1 LAGSGKQ
8 AGKLRIIG
16 GRWRSRSLPVIDQQ
30 GLRPTPDRIRETL
43 FNWLQAQIP
52 GAHCLDLFAGSG
64 ALGFEAASR
73 GAATVQMLEKQPDV
87 CARLKKNIQLLQADN
102 VHLQQQDALSWL
114 ARQDR
119 AYDLVFVDPPYNS
132 DLLAQSCVLLEQNN
146 HLADTAYIYLE
157 SASNQDLP
165 DLPQNWQIIRGK
177 KAGQVGYYLALRQK
191 QD

>member
-1 LAGSGKQ
+1 MTGSGKQ

-16 GRWRSRSLPVIDQQ
+16 GRWRSRTLPVIDQQ

-73 GAATVQMLEKQPDV
+73 GAATVLMLEKQPDV
-87 CARLKKNIQLLQADN
+87 CALLKKNIQLLQADN
-102 VHLQQQDALSWL
+102 VQLQQQDALSWL
-114 ARQDR
+114 AKSSV
-119 AYDLVFVDPPYNS
+119 AYDVVFVDPPYNS